1 MERGSVVNAAL
12 NEREDTTVLH
22 DLVEKC
28 EKLDGP
34 CREMDKEIAVSSGE
48 YVTSRHHPGML
59 AHKDSPNQ
67 FGYFFPAYTASIDA
81 AMKLV
86 PDREFICIDGPRRYL
101 HIPTPVPNYWRA
113 CLGYTKSGQVWA
125 KTPALA
131 LCIAALRARSQGG
144 E

>member
-1 MERGSVVNAAL
+1 MTQTIIDKLERA
-12 NEREDTTVLH
+12 
-22 DLVEKC
+22 
-28 EKLDGP
+28 DGP
-34 CREMDKEIAVSSGE
+34 DRNLDAMIHFH
-48 YVTSRHHPGML
+48 VTAGIGCGM
-59 AHKDSPNQ
+59 AQDAPH
-67 FGYFFPAYTASIDA
+67 YTSSIDA

-131 LCIAALRARSQGG
+131 LAAAALRAGRLIVKD
-144 E
+144 

>member
-1 MERGSVVNAAL
+1 MNAAL

-34 CREMDKEIAVSSGE
+34 CRELDAEIAILLGWTVYTGDNWIGPHGEIAVPS
-48 YVTSRHHPGML
+48 
-59 AHKDSPNQ
+59 
-67 FGYFFPAYTASIDA
+67 YTASIDA

-131 LCIAALRARSQGG
+131 LAAAALRARSQGG